1 MAQPFDK
8 VCVLVPICI
17 THQKI
22 VILRSYSQLRFQ
34 FCIIIDQNFIYQGM
48 KKKTRGIHS
57 VAMFRFFV

>member
-34 FCIIIDQNFIYQGM
+34 VCIIIDQNFIYQG
-48 KKKTRGIHS
+48 I
-57 VAMFRFFV
+57 